1 MKLTIEQDSK
11 YKDKISKLEDII
23 EEYEILWRVLN
34 CLHKIDRGNYVKKG
48 DLLLEFYHKGNL
60 TENIIKEVDKAVLYS
75 KEKVEMNFKVLD
87 VFSNNMSVLKNGL
100 SKEENEQLFVTTNVT
115 EIIALVLKGL
125 HTLGR

>member
-1 MKLTIEQDSK
+1 
-11 YKDKISKLEDII
+11 
-23 EEYEILWRVLN
+23 
-34 CLHKIDRGNYVKKG
+34 
-48 DLLLEFYHKGNL
+48 
-60 TENIIKEVDKAVLYS
+60 
-75 KEKVEMNFKVLD
+75 MNFKVLD

>member
-1 MKLTIEQDSK
+1 MQLIVRKEYLNELIEL
-11 YKDKISKLEDII
+11 YGTPDIKVI
-23 EEYEILWRVLN
+23 TGIRRSGKSVL
-34 CLHKIDRGNYVKKG
+34 LQ
-48 DLLLEFYHKGNL
+48 EFVSYL
-60 TENIIKEVDKAVLYS
+60 D

-87 VFSNNMSVLKNGL
+87 VFSNNMSVLKNGP